1 MKLFHLRLSTS
12 NVGTSLIMRFR
23 CLFLLLLGS
32 LACQPKNDDTGAART
47 KSDVKNIL
55 FVTLDT
61 TRADRIGC
69 YGYAA
74 AATPAIDGLAA
85 RGVRFA
91 RAYAQVPLTLPSHA
105 SMLTGKYPR
114 ELGVR
119 DNGRGGLAPQHLLL
133 SEIAAKSGMRTAAF
147 VAAFVLDSRYGLNR
161 GFELYDDQMDVTS
174 VDTQLLEQ
182 ERRGNVVAD
191 RAIRWLEADRER
203 PFFCWVHFY
212 DPHHPYEPPAD
223 YRKRHAD
230 PYDGEI
236 AFTDDQLARILAVLR
251 RDHRLDK
258 TFVIVVGDHG
268 ESFGEHG
275 EKGHT
280 TFLYDTNLHVPFI
293 VAGPGVKK
301 GVTTD
306 AAVEIISVFRTVCD
320 VMNWDAPKEL
330 LSDSLAPALEGHTID
345 STLCYAE
352 SHFVFNAHRWAEQ
365 RSVTSERWKY
375 ISSTRPELY
384 DLKADPAETT
394 NLITRHADD
403 ARRLSDFLARRY
415 AEMKPGKSA
424 AVAMDPKAQKAIE
437 SLGYAGGAESIDTGV
452 LTPGLPDPK
461 DMLPLVDAL
470 ANARKHAAARRF
482 AEARALLLEPAR
494 VSPKSIEI
502 LTELASCEVNLGNA
516 DEADKLLKRAL
527 AIDPAYS
534 AAIMV
539 MGDLLYN
546 TGRFD
551 EAARH
556 FEAVAALE
564 PGDAVS
570 RYRLGLS
577 LVRLQRV
584 DAALAALREAL
595 AIFPAYEEA
604 AAELLKLCTAS
615 GQTSE
620 AVALFSDIAKDRPA
634 DAIARLNHG
643 VALLAGGKVREAA
656 TELAEAVRLDPDL
669 GVAYNKLGI
678 CHARAGD
685 TEQAVRM
692 FQKAATYAKSRAE
705 AYYNLGV
712 TDEKAE
718 RLESAIQKY
727 RAAIETDPANSAAIT
742 AKVRL
747 LLRLNQTMDAV
758 RVLRAGA
765 ANCPNDL
772 SILNTLADI
781 LATDPRD
788 EIRDGPAAVA
798 YAERASQ
805 LTGAQHPGLLATLAA
820 AYAEAGQF
828 EHAVATGER
837 AIAIARSQGQ
847 ADLADL
853 LESHIRLYRSK
864 SPVRKQ

>member
-1 MKLFHLRLSTS
+1 
-12 NVGTSLIMRFR
+12 MRYH
-23 CLFLLLLGS
+23 CLFLVLLSS
-32 LACQPKNDDTGAART
+32 LACQPKNADTGAAVP
-47 KSDVKNIL
+47 KSDAKNIL

-69 YGYAA
+69 YGYAP

-85 RGVRFA
+85 RGIRFA

-119 DNGRGGLAPQHLLL
+119 DNGRGGLASQHLLL

-147 VAAFVLDSRYGLNR
+147 VAAFVLDSRFGLHR
-161 GFELYDDQMDVTS
+161 GFDLYDDEMDVTS
-174 VDTQLLEQ
+174 VDTQLLDQ

-191 RAIRWLEADRER
+191 RAIRWLEADRDR

-212 DPHHPYEPPAD
+212 DPHHPYEPPAE
-223 YRKRHAD
+223 YRKQHGD

-236 AFTDDQLARILAVLR
+236 AFTDDQLARILDVLR
-251 RDHRLDK
+251 RDGRLDK
-258 TFVIVVGDHG
+258 TLVMIVGDHG

-293 VAGPGVKK
+293 VAGPGIRK
-301 GVTTD
+301 GVTSN
-306 AAVEIISVFRTVCD
+306 AVVEIVSVFKTVCD
-320 VMNWDAPKEL
+320 MMNWAAPEDL
-330 LSDSLAPALEGHTID
+330 LSDSLAPALAGHEID
-345 STLCYAE
+345 STLSYGE
-352 SHFVFNAHRWAEQ
+352 SHFAFNAHRWAEQ

-375 ISSTRPELY
+375 ISSTKPELY
-384 DLKADPAETT
+384 DLKADPAETM
-394 NLITRHADD
+394 NLITRHPDE
-403 ARRLSDFLARRY
+403 ARRLYEFLAKRY
-415 AEMKPGKSA
+415 SEMKPGKSA
-424 AVAMDPKAQKAIE
+424 AVAMDARAQRAIE
-437 SLGYAGGAESIDTGV
+437 SLGYAGGAESVDTGV

-461 DMLPLVDAL
+461 DMLPLVNAL
-470 ANARKHAAARRF
+470 ADARKHAAAGRF

-494 VSPKSIEI
+494 LSPNSIEI
-502 LTELASCEVNLGNA
+502 LSELASCEVNLGNI
-516 DEADKLLKRAL
+516 DEADKLLRRAL
-527 AIDPAYS
+527 AIDPAHS
-534 AAIMV
+534 AAIMI

-546 TGRFD
+546 AGRFD

-577 LVRLQRV
+577 LARMQRFD
-584 DAALAALREAL
+584 DAITALRDAL
-595 AIFPAYEEA
+595 AIFPTYEEA

-615 GQTSE
+615 GQASD
-620 AVALFSDIAKDRPA
+620 AVAIFADIAKDRPA
-634 DAIARLNHG
+634 DAKARLNHG
-643 VALLAGGKVREAA
+643 VALLAIGKWREAA
-656 TELAEAVRLDPDL
+656 AELAEAVRLDPDL

-678 CHARAGD
+678 CHARAGEI
-685 TEQAVRM
+685 EQAVRM

-712 TDEKAE
+712 TDEKAD
-718 RLESAIQKY
+718 RLQSAIQHY

-747 LLRLNQTMDAV
+747 LLRLDQTADAV

-781 LATDPRD
+781 LATDPRS

-798 YAERASQ
+798 YAELACR
-805 LTGAQHPGLLATLAA
+805 LTDAQHPGLLATLAA
-820 AYAEAGQF
+820 AYAEAEQF
-828 EHAVATGER
+828 ER
-837 AIAIARSQGQ
+837 AIATAERAAAIARSQGH
-847 ADLADL
+847 ADLADV
-853 LESHIRLYRSK
+853 LETHIRLYRSG
-864 SPVRKQ
+864 SPVRNQ